1 MEPRMARSFGTDHA
15 SFDEGGVPGFF
26 CIQEGAEYTKT
37 HHSQSDTFDKVW
49 KDDLNQGAQV
59 LAAWAY
65 NTAQLPDML
74 PRRPLP
80 YRPSAPAMKAEA
92 PKPDP
97 IAEMDTKILEQVK
110 ADQGELKS
118 NLQYLADGIGP
129 PLSGSPQTDRASHWT
144 MERFKE
150 LGLSNVQLEP
160 WTIANS
166 WTRGPAM
173 GQRISP
179 T

>member
-1 MEPRMARSFGTDHA
+1 MEQRMARSFGTDHA

-26 CIQEGAEYTKT
+26 CIQDEAENTKT

-49 KDDLNQGAQV
+49 KDDLNKGAQV

-80 YRPSAPAMKAEA
+80 YRPSAPATKAEA

-97 IAEMDTKILEQVK
+97 IAEMATKILEQVK
-110 ADQGELKS
+110 ADQGELKA
-118 NLQYLADGIGP
+118 NLQDLADGIGP
-129 PLSGSPQTDRASHWT
+129 RLTESPQLR
-144 MERFKE
+144 
-150 LGLSNVQLEP
+150 
-160 WTIANS
+160 
-166 WTRGPAM
+166 RG
-173 GQRISP
+173 S
-179 T
+179 